1 MSVALLSQSKKSEGG
16 IAHPS
21 SCFACDNVLDERTA
35 NRTAK
40 SSIPERTYWSPVLGT
55 GQTHTHTHKQTA
67 VDMEVPPELKNTVF
81 SLFSFLNLLARD
93 LQEQSKQI
101 DIR

>member
-55 GQTHTHTHKQTA
+55 GQTHTHTHTHTNRQQWIWKFLRN
-67 VDMEVPPELKNTVF
+67 LKNIIF
-81 SLFSFLNLLARD
+81 DQNFLTIV
-93 LQEQSKQI
+93 STTKI
-101 DIR
+101 V